1 MEVINGYIIMG
12 LLTVLIGLI
21 FALLKAVSA
30 VIEELK
36 YSTVALL
43 NSNNEL
49 KETMETQNNPYNNDY
64 DA

>member
-1 MEVINGYIIMG
+1 MG